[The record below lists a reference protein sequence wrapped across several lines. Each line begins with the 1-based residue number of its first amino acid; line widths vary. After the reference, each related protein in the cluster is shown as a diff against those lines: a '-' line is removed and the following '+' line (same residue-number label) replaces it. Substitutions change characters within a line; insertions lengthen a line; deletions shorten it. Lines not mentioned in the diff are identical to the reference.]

1 MYKGLL
7 TKFTGFIT
15 YKTCELDKQNQHQN
29 LVCQVWSKKILN
41 STLISCCS
49 ALSLVSRH
57 CPLQSCCESPPYS
70 PPPVN
75 NAFMFRFSARG
86 ALKCFNW
93 RHLDD
98 ISPPSALLLPQLEK
112 IFQAK
117 AEVFTYIYM
126 ASTKGHEMP
135 GTKLASAGHK
145 AVFLHSQFDF
155 QWANEVKLKES
166 WGLTRPRWYKAIIWA
181 NVSEQLG
188 QWLHWANSVAK
199 TTDCTAHYRVTTG
212 QWGAPYIYLQ
222 IDQLL

>member
-112 IFQAK
+112 SFRQ
-117 AEVFTYIYM
+117 
-126 ASTKGHEMP
+126 
-135 GTKLASAGHK
+135 
-145 AVFLHSQFDF
+145 
-155 QWANEVKLKES
+155 KLKCLHTSTWLLLKDMRCLALS
-166 WGLTRPRWYKAIIWA
+166 WPPLVTRLFFYIPSLISNEPMKWSWRRAGAWPVPADTRP
-181 NVSEQLG
+181 
-188 QWLHWANSVAK
+188 
-199 TTDCTAHYRVTTG
+199 
-212 QWGAPYIYLQ
+212 
-222 IDQLL
+222 